1 MARLAEVIGFLTT
14 LPNVPVFMFAYLF
27 PCKITIIVC
36 VEILGNK
43 KMLALVECLDSY
55 FLKYQQ
61 LYQQEVF
68 PKIVFQIFQLV
79 FPNKM
84 VCLSIFDRKV
94 LMYVFLVSPIHGSWL
109 YSWNILSAKI
119 RSVSRIIFLT
129 RCSSSWE

>member
-14 LPNVPVFMFAYLF
+14 LPNVLVFMFAYLF
-27 PCKITIIVC
+27 PCKITTIVC

-68 PKIVFQIFQLV
+68 PKIVFQIF
-79 FPNKM
+79 
-84 VCLSIFDRKV
+84 
-94 LMYVFLVSPIHGSWL
+94 
-109 YSWNILSAKI
+109 
-119 RSVSRIIFLT
+119 
-129 RCSSSWE
+129 